1 MIFELQL
8 KFMFSKKSKQNHEIF
23 TVDLTF
29 SKCKIEGE
37 DFVIF
42 VASLENMNF
51 KGKQYH

>member
-1 MIFELQL
+1 M
-8 KFMFSKKSKQNHEIF
+8 KSSLLIWH
-23 TVDLTF
+23 LL

-51 KGKQYH
+51 KGKQYHWWEKIGQLNVWTSCYQK